1 MMEQMFEYRH
11 KMTKE
16 ILEERF
22 YIAEV
27 PATDVGRI

>member
-11 KMTKE
+11 ARTKA

-22 YIAEV
+22 YITEIPAED
-27 PATDVGRI
+27 ARRI